1 MPVLVVDS
9 VLCGQAY
16 LIRRGRRRSC
26 MGSDSLLIS
35 SLAEEQ
41 ESRKVLGAWQ
51 TQAGREGVERV
62 RTSGRR

>member
-1 MPVLVVDS
+1 MSVLVVDS

-16 LIRRGRRRSC
+16 LIQRGWHRSC

-41 ESRKVLGAWQ
+41 ESRKVLGAW
-51 TQAGREGVERV
+51 
-62 RTSGRR
+62 

>member
-1 MPVLVVDS
+1 MSVLVVDS

-16 LIRRGRRRSC
+16 LIQRGWHHSC

-51 TQAGREGVERV
+51 TQAGREGVEKV
-62 RTSGRR
+62 RTNG